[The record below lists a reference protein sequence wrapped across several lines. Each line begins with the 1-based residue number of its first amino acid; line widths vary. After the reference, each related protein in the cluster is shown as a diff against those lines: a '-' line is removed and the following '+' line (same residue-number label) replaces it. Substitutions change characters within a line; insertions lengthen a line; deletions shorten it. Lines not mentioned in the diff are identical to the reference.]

1 MFEPSEFFHFLQRPQ
16 YQSLERKKTHIL
28 GTAIKIYLLTL
39 LFIGLVNLINITIL
53 RAFLTLPI
61 DETLEVPVKLKEYL
75 WIYFLLVVIFS
86 PVMEEVIFRL
96 SLIFDPVNI
105 ALSISTL
112 IALIVHKVSNGI
124 VSIISFLLLFFL
136 INRLAFVHKLSFFSF
151 WNKNFKYI
159 FYFLSILFGLVHISN
174 YKFVEVTQYFIA
186 PILIFPQL
194 AIGFILSFARLYY
207 KKGFL
212 ICIIFHV
219 LMNLISVSIFLLQYL
234 HQGSSQIL

>member
-61 DETLEVPVKLKEYL
+61 DETLEVPVKLKEHL